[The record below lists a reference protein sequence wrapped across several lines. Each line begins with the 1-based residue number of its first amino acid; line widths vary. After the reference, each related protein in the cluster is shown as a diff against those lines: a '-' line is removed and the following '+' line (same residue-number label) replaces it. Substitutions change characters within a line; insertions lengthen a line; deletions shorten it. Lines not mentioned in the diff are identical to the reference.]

1 MKIKKNDFIELEFD
15 GKTNGEIFDTTNSE
29 RAKKMNPNSNS
40 KPIIICVGTGMLLKG
55 FDENLEEKEIGKKYS
70 IQLKAEQAFG
80 KRNSSLIKTIP
91 LKIFKEKDLQPSRGM
106 VFQLDNNLVKILSVS
121 GGRVIVDFNNLLAGK
136 EVTYDFVI
144 KRKVVEIQE
153 KINSLQDFFF
163 KKRFKFEINNKDKK
177 IIFLEKEATPFIRI
191 FEKKF
196 KEILGYALEIK
207 VESKKDLKDLKDPK
221 DSN

>member
-1 MKIKKNDFIELEFD
+1 MKIKKNEFVELEFD

-40 KPIIICVGTGMLLKG
+40 KPIIICVGKGMLLKG
-55 FDENLEEKEIGKKYS
+55 FDESLEEKEIGKKYS

-91 LKIFKEKDLQPSRGM
+91 LKIFKEKDIQPSRGM
-106 VFQLDNNLVKILSVS
+106 ILQLDYNLVKVLSVS

-136 EVTYDFVI
+136 EVTYDFII

-177 IIFLEKEATPFIRI
+177 IIFLEKAVTPFIRI

-196 KEILGYALEIK
+196 KEILDYILEVR
-207 VESKKDLKDLKDPK
+207 VENKKDSK